1 MVEAD
6 PQGGAEML
14 ILSYGIVTQAVK
26 EAVAHARGQG
36 VKVSSLTIYSL
47 WPVPEG
53 EICRAMDGIK
63 RVIVPELNLG
73 QYRREIER
81 LISPSQEVIGVNR
94 VDGKL
99 ISPLEILERGELL

>member
-1 MVEAD
+1 M
-6 PQGGAEML
+6 
-14 ILSYGIVTQAVK
+14 
-26 EAVAHARGQG
+26 
-36 VKVSSLTIYSL
+36 
-47 WPVPEG
+47 WPIPEG
-53 EICRAMDGIK
+53 EISRALDDVK
-63 RVIVPELNLG
+63 RVVVPELNQG